1 MGEKESEE
9 MIVKSQEKKNQ
20 LREIMAQISAFLE
33 SND

>member
-9 MIVKSQEKKNQ
+9 MIVKSQEKKNH
-20 LREIMAQISAFLE
+20 LREVMAQISVFLE